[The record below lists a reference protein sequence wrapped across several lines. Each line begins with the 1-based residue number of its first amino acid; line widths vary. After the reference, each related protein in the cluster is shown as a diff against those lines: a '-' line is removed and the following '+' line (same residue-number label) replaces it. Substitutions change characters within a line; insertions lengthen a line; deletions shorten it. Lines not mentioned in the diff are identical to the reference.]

1 MEYLR
6 CCHHRR
12 GQSKNA
18 DVYIGLAEAYIGL
31 DDNDSAVDT
40 LERGYDLT
48 SGERIKKMIDGYV
61 VSSLISDFRTVQS
74 SLLSSPF
81 SEYQKNA
88 HFDDIDNKPSKVSI
102 KL

>member
-12 GQSKNA
+12 GRLENA

-31 DDNDSAVDT
+31 DDNDSAVDA

-48 SGERIKKMIDGYV
+48 RGERINKMIDGYV

-74 SLLSSPF
+74 SLLSSPL
-81 SEYQKNA
+81 SEYQK
-88 HFDDIDNKPSKVSI
+88 
-102 KL
+102 